1 MYEAHLTV
9 AVSLLW
15 HPYVMLRADES
26 MWGHVRSVPT
36 DVNSGTGRCV
46 MSITQEDAFGLTA
59 WVQSLSAWAYSLG
72 NTCRPCE
79 EHQLLSLHDFLSTGH
94 HLLVV
99 SFITSLKSNVCTAL
113 TTWNTAVNN
122 CFILHAQDTTALETC
137 ILNWNTPITVHM
149 RRTVVCDRN
158 HRVVY

>member
-1 MYEAHLTV
+1 M
-9 AVSLLW
+9 
-15 HPYVMLRADES
+15 
-26 MWGHVRSVPT
+26 RSVPT

-72 NTCRPCE
+72 NTCRRCE

-113 TTWNTAVNN
+113 TTWNTAVNVLSYMHKTQ
-122 CFILHAQDTTALETC
+122 LHLRH
-137 ILNWNTPITVHM
+137 VF
-149 RRTVVCDRN
+149 
-158 HRVVY
+158 